1 MRSEQQCINGHAQRH
16 GNHSV
21 SSEYHAIVIR
31 SFIAKIPPTVQGIL
45 LMFVSTLCF
54 TAMQTGVRIVAADSE
69 NPLPPLELA
78 FLRNAFGVVALLPI
92 FARSGLI
99 IIKTRRIKLHF
110 FRAAVQA
117 AGMMCFFTG
126 LVLIPFA
133 EVTALSFSAPL
144 FATVLAIL
152 LMGERVRLRR
162 ISALVI
168 GFAGV
173 LIVLR
178 PGVDAM
184 SLGALLI
191 LGSSFS
197 WAVAMTMIKS
207 LSRTESSVTT
217 TLYAG
222 LFMAPITLVPA
233 LFVWVQPS
241 LEQLVWMLGVG
252 SIGTLGHVAF
262 AQAFK
267 LAEMSAVLP
276 LDFLRLLWASAVG
289 LWLFAETPSLVAWL
303 GGLVIFTSASYIAFR
318 EAQLGRQASIARRQA
333 KSQS

>member
-1 MRSEQQCINGHAQRH
+1 MA
-16 GNHSV
+16 
-21 SSEYHAIVIR
+21 
-31 SFIAKIPPTVQGIL
+31 L
-45 LMFVSTLCF
+45 STLCF
-54 TAMQTGVRIVAADSE
+54 TAMQTGVRIVAADSV

-92 FARSGLI
+92 LARSGLVV
-99 IIKTRRIKLHF
+99 IKTRRLKMHF
-110 FRAAVQA
+110 LRAAVQA
-117 AGMMCFFTG
+117 SGMLCFFSG

-144 FATVLAIL
+144 FATVLAIV

-178 PGVDAM
+178 PGVDTM

-191 LGSSFS
+191 VGSSFS

-222 LFMAPITLVPA
+222 LFMAPITLLPA
-233 LFVWVQPS
+233 LFVWVAPS
-241 LEQLVWMLGVG
+241 AEQLLWMLGVG
-252 SIGTLGHVAF
+252 TLGTLGHVAF

-289 LWLFAETPSLVAWL
+289 FCLFAEVPSLVAL
-303 GGLVIFTSASYIAFR
+303 FGGLVIFSAASYIAFR
-318 EAQLGRQASIARRQA
+318 EAQLGRQASMARRQA
-333 KSQS
+333 KSRS

>member
-1 MRSEQQCINGHAQRH
+1 MC
-16 GNHSV
+16 
-21 SSEYHAIVIR
+21 
-31 SFIAKIPPTVQGIL
+31 
-45 LMFVSTLCF
+45 VSTLCF
-54 TAMQTGVRIVAADSE
+54 TAMQSGVRIVAADPD
-69 NPLPPLELA
+69 NPLPSLELA

-92 FARSGLI
+92 FARSGLTV
-99 IIKTRRIKLHF
+99 IKTRRMKMHF
-110 FRAAVQA
+110 YRATVQSV
-117 AGMMCFFTG
+117 GMLLFFSG

-144 FATVLAIL
+144 FATVLAIA
-152 LMGERVRLRR
+152 LMGERVRMRR
-162 ISALVI
+162 ISALVL

-178 PGVDAM
+178 PGIDTM
-184 SLGALLI
+184 SVGALLI
-191 LGSSFS
+191 LGSSLS

-241 LEQLVWMLGVG
+241 AEQLLWMLGVG
-252 SIGTLGHVAF
+252 SVGTLGHVAF

-289 LWLFAETPSLVAWL
+289 FWLFAETPSLLAWF
-303 GGLVIFTSASYIAFR
+303 GGLVIFSSASYIAFR
-318 EAQLGRQASIARRQA
+318 EAQLGRQASWARRQA
-333 KSQS
+333 KSEQ